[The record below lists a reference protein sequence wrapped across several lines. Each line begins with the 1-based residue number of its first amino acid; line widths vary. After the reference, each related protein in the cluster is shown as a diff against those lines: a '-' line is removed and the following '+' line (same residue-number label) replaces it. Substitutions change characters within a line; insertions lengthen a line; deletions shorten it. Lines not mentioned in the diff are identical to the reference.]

1 MLTFVF
7 YICIL
12 SCFLYMYP
20 SILSFAQ
27 LLADF
32 KLDLICFLYSFSI
45 APIEKSLLTIRKL
58 YIFDDI
64 QQSQGVKLG

>member
-1 MLTFVF
+1 
-7 YICIL
+7 
-12 SCFLYMYP
+12 MYP

-32 KLDLICFLYSFSI
+32 KLDLICFLYSFNI